1 MSWGYLCGNRGE
13 QAETFPFNFVPFGT
27 ITFLFYY
34 KHTLLLE
41 FKKKF
46 FLITRSV
53 CLSWIICE
61 MVKKQTEDLK
71 TMPTLSCGW

>member
-46 FLITRSV
+46 FSNYKECMFIVDNL
-53 CLSWIICE
+53 
-61 MVKKQTEDLK
+61 
-71 TMPTLSCGW
+71 